1 MNPQERRT
9 SARKAFRHLAYLS
22 LPSDNGGIVLD
33 ASEGGL
39 RFHSIGP
46 IETSGPIEFRFA
58 IDSATRITATGE
70 VAWKDS
76 SGKTGGLRFTDIPD
90 EARQQLR
97 LWVGRSNVPA
107 TPRSAIESVLD
118 IIDLPGTGKK
128 PPVSAAQSTIA
139 LQAGEL
145 GLLAA
150 STVTNA
156 ALSIIERLEAV
167 VPAAVAAAIT
177 PPAPAPVSVEA
188 AVNPAA
194 AASEPVAVEFTPE
207 AATPAVAFD
216 EVAVE
221 LPNTPCVEAAATE
234 PAETVADAV
243 APSAAQ
249 ISETVEVPVTASAL
263 TDETFPVPRPQK
275 TTYSSNAVA
284 ARARE
289 AMSASKSK
297 RSSSPILASALPPR
311 RPSPVPM
318 FGAQAN
324 QFSMFATSAK
334 PTAKSNTSFVRPPA
348 PIQNPVGAVI
358 LTIALAF
365 IVSVGLFSCLFQ
377 TRAGDAVVHWGQALW
392 GISNP
397 QEISEV
403 PATPAAAPDASS
415 PSQSR

>member
-9 SARKAFRHLAYLS
+9 SSRKTFRHLAYLS

-58 IDSATRITATGE
+58 IDSATRISATGE

-76 SGKTGGLRFTDIPD
+76 SGKTGGLRFTDLSD

-97 LWVGRSNVPA
+97 LWASQSKVLA
-107 TPRSAIESVLD
+107 TPRPAIESVLD
-118 IIDLPGTGKK
+118 IIDLPGIEKK
-128 PPVSAAQSTIA
+128 TAGDSPRSPIA
-139 LQAGEL
+139 MQAGEL

-150 STVTNA
+150 STVTSA
-156 ALSIIERLEAV
+156 ALAIIERLEGV
-167 VPAAVAAAIT
+167 VPAAVAAAVT
-177 PPAPAPVSVEA
+177 PSATAPVPIKVAVTPVATASV
-188 AVNPAA
+188 
-194 AASEPVAVEFTPE
+194 PVAVEFIPAVTAP
-207 AATPAVAFD
+207 AATSDTVSSDLASTPAVDVIA
-216 EVAVE
+216 
-221 LPNTPCVEAAATE
+221 NEA
-234 PAETVADAV
+234 AETVAVAV
-243 APSAAQ
+243 APSPEPPSEPVVPAA
-249 ISETVEVPVTASAL
+249 ASAPVA
-263 TDETFPVPRPQK
+263 ETFPAPRTQNPP
-275 TTYSSNAVA
+275 YSSNAMA

-289 AMSASKSK
+289 AISTSKSK

-311 RPSPVPM
+311 HQSPVPM
-318 FGAQAN
+318 FGSQAN
-324 QFSMFATSAK
+324 QFSMFGMNRRPAGKSSA
-334 PTAKSNTSFVRPPA
+334 SFNRTPV

-365 IVSVGLFSCLFQ
+365 IVSVGVFSCLFQ
-377 TRAGDAVVHWGQALW
+377 TRAGDAVVHWGQAIW

-403 PATPAAAPDASS
+403 PSAPAVAPDPSS